1 MFVESTKS
9 LPLSLDIYFCRLIQ
23 KIHKITMPKSVKE
36 IGIVLLLI
44 SLAFIILLSS
54 SSRLNTGFFSD
65 ALSAALKPFYNTV
78 FFLRKHVVSIFDS
91 YVMLVSVKGQND
103 DLRRENARL
112 RMENSGLLES
122 VAENQ
127 RLRKFMGLKSSLENP
142 SLVAQVIGLDATGIY
157 RTVFINRGRDDGINS
172 NMPVVVADGVVGKVV
187 RASSNM
193 AQVALLTDPM
203 LSIDARVDT
212 TRDRGVVTGSPNNTC
227 VMKYISRKAA
237 VRNGDKVM
245 TSGLDGVFPKGL
257 SIGVIESVQPGPQ
270 GLFLEAQ
277 VQPTA
282 DLNELEEVLVIL
294 VKQGGFHVEPLTDGT
309 K

>member
-1 MFVESTKS
+1 
-9 LPLSLDIYFCRLIQ
+9 
-23 KIHKITMPKSVKE
+23 MPKSVKE

-44 SLAFIILLSS
+44 SLALIILFSS
-54 SSRLNTGFFSD
+54 SPRLHTGFFSD

-78 FFLRKHVVSIFDS
+78 FFFRKHVGSIFDS
-91 YVMLVSVKGQND
+91 YVMLVSVKGEND
-103 DLRRENARL
+103 NLRRENARL
-112 RMENSGLLES
+112 RMENAGLQES

-142 SLVAQVIGLDATGIY
+142 SLVAQVIGLDASGIY
-157 RTVFINRGRDDGINS
+157 RTVFINRGRDDGIIP

-212 TRDRGVVTGSPNNTC
+212 TRDRGVVAGSPNNAC
-227 VMKYISRKAA
+227 VMKYISRKAS
-237 VRNGDKVM
+237 VSNGDKVI
-245 TSGLDGVFPKGL
+245 TSGLDGIFPKGL

-294 VKQGGFHVEPLTDGT
+294 VKQGGFHIEPLTDGT